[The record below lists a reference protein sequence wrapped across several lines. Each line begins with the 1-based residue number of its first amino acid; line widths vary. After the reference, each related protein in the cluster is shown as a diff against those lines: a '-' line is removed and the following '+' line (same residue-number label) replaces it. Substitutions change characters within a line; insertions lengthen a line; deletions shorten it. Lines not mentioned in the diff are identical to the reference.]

1 MLRGKAGF
9 PGSHWKQSLQQ
20 VALREPGQH
29 QFTPLY
35 PLTTQTIKKKPSLH
49 TYPDNSLFL
58 PVPALPLRDGW
69 PNLDEMLV
77 VLVLVL
83 ALVLVLVLVV
93 LVGGRGWCW
102 VGVGVIE

>member
-1 MLRGKAGF
+1 M
-9 PGSHWKQSLQQ
+9 SLGNISSPHYTPSQQ
-20 VALREPGQH
+20 
-29 QFTPLY
+29 T
-35 PLTTQTIKKKPSLH
+35 KKPSLR
-49 TYPDNSLFL
+49 TSPDNSLFL